1 MAIAETIDA
10 VEELRRL
17 ELAIETLIVNRVT
30 APPDRPCRW
39 CDARRRFE
47 RHAITQLTR
56 PPLSR
61 KTVALVAARAME
73 PRGVAALA
81 SIAREVG
88 VEVRLPKGG
97 VRPLRSGTVAR
108 VIPGKPACLPTEDS
122 LSLLMFGGKGGVGKT
137 TCAAAAAIAAA
148 DAYPGRSILLLSS
161 DPAHSLADVLGVPL
175 GDDPR
180 TVVGAPANLRAREI
194 DALKGFETAKARYS
208 KAIDALFDRF
218 VSTSAVD
225 TAADRRTLRDLF
237 ELAPPGLDELVAIV
251 EVSDALDAADSRSP
265 LVVLD
270 TAPTGHAL
278 RLLEMPAIVHDWVK
292 ALMAIV
298 LKYQPIVG
306 AGEFGELLLQLSQG
320 LRRLRAR
327 LVDPSRAIFVTVT
340 RPAALPLAET
350 ARLRKRLRSLHIHAP
365 VVLVNA
371 IGAGTCRACAAVG
384 KEQRRALAAIRKT
397 SKTVIAAP
405 AVVPPPYGAD
415 ALRRWRQSWRHTK

>member
-1 MAIAETIDA
+1 M
-10 VEELRRL
+10 V
-17 ELAIETLIVNRVT
+17 
-30 APPDRPCRW
+30 
-39 CDARRRFE
+39 
-47 RHAITQLTR
+47 
-56 PPLSR
+56 
-61 KTVALVAARAME
+61 
-73 PRGVAALA
+73 
-81 SIAREVG
+81 
-88 VEVRLPKGG
+88 LP
-97 VRPLRSGTVAR
+97 GT
-108 VIPGKPACLPTEDS
+108 PAWLPIEDS

-148 DAYPGRSILLLSS
+148 EAYPGRSILLLSS

-175 GDDPR
+175 GNDPR
-180 TVVGAPANLRAREI
+180 TVVGSPANLRVREI
-194 DALKGFETAKARYS
+194 DALKNFHAAKARYS

-218 VSTSAVD
+218 VPTSAVD
-225 TAADRRTLRDLF
+225 TASDRRTLRDLF

-251 EVSDALDAADSRSP
+251 EVSDAMDAADGYGGP

-278 RLLEMPAIVHDWVK
+278 RLLEMPEIVHEWVK

-327 LVDPSRAIFVTVT
+327 LVDPARAIFITVT

-350 ARLRKRLRSLHIHAP
+350 ARLRKRLRSLRIHAP
-365 VVLVNA
+365 LVFVNA
-371 IGAGTCRACAAVG
+371 VGAGTCRACTAVG

-397 SKTVIAAP
+397 SNTVITAP
-405 AVVPPPYGAD
+405 AVVPPPHGAD